1 MADRTRTMTAPL
13 GLTLTVVPGAT
24 PGDSTLV
31 VLHGSDGRETD
42 LLPFAARVDP
52 AGACIALRG
61 AVRTELGHAFF
72 DRRPDRTFDDDAVS
86 ARIAPLVDAIELGQQ
101 TVGRA
106 RHTTVLGFSNGAVM
120 AAALLERR
128 PELFT
133 GGVLLRPQAPFR
145 SSPRRSELAL
155 PVLVIDGRLDARRST
170 EDGARTAERLRRAGA
185 GVEHVTLGV
194 GHGITDEDERAVRDW
209 LRNRQPAAPGGAP
222 RAS

>member
-1 MADRTRTMTAPL
+1 MTAPL
-13 GLTLTVVPGAT
+13 GLTLTVVPGET
-24 PGDSTLV
+24 PGDSTWV

-86 ARIAPLVDAIELGQQ
+86 ARIAPLVDAIELGHRP
-101 TVGRA
+101 VGRA

-128 PELFT
+128 PELFNA
-133 GGVLLRPQAPFR
+133 GVLLRPQAPFR
-145 SSPRRSELAL
+145 SSPPRSELAL
-155 PVLVIDGRLDARRST
+155 PVLVIDGRDDARRSR
-170 EDGARTAERLRRAGA
+170 EDGAWTAERLRGAGA
-185 GVEHVTLGV
+185 VVDHVTLGT
-194 GHGITDEDERAVRDW
+194 GHSITDEDECAVREW
-209 LRNRQPAAPGGAP
+209 FGSRWPAAPGSAP
-222 RAS
+222 RAP